1 MSMTESG
8 PYLAQCKWGDSTRPL
23 NFRAPPTRLQK
34 TSISLLVSFFFW
46 WLYVS
51 FFCHVLTESRS
62 HEAEVKTPPV
72 LLVNA
77 DRDFGI

>member
-1 MSMTESG
+1 MG
-8 PYLAQCKWGDSTRPL
+8 
-23 NFRAPPTRLQK
+23 F
-34 TSISLLVSFFFW
+34 LVSFFSW

-72 LLVNA
+72 LLANA
-77 DRDFGI
+77 DCDFGIPAGDERSAIQQ